1 MRQRHSAAQLFW
13 RGVVAVVGNTAM
25 LTGVYPL
32 VPHLLLAR
40 GVRRTPSRDP
50 QVTRARALK
59 VLRAAPAEWACA
71 LAVSAA
77 RPIGFLGLPVALRQ
91 ARGPRPVILLHGYA
105 MNRANFLPLA
115 RRLAKAGLGPI
126 HGFEYWTLGKV
137 STAARRLAT
146 FVDEVLAATG
156 AEKVD
161 LVGHSMGG
169 LVGRYYVALGGGAG
183 RVHNLITIGSPHSGA
198 IVSGA
203 GIGRPSR
210 ELAPGSPFLERLGSA
225 ATPPGVRVTAIWS
238 RADALVPS
246 ARDAHL
252 PGADEIVYDDLGHL
266 SLLVSRRVAAE
277 VISRLKR

>member
-1 MRQRHSAAQLFW
+1 MAA
-13 RGVVAVVGNTAM
+13 VGNTAM

-40 GVRRTPSRDP
+40 AVARAPSRDP
-50 QVTRARALK
+50 QLRRKRALG

-77 RPIGFLGLPVALRQ
+77 RPIGFLGLPVALRR
-91 ARGPRPVILLHGYA
+91 ARGPRPIILLHGYA

-115 RRLAKAGLGPI
+115 RRLAAAGLGPVL
-126 HGFEYWTLGKV
+126 GFEYWTLGKV
-137 STAARRLAT
+137 STAARRLAA
-146 FVDEVLAATG
+146 FVDEVRTATG
-156 AEKVD
+156 ADKVD
-161 LVGHSMGG
+161 LIGHSMGG
-169 LVGRYYVALGGGAG
+169 LVGRYYVALGGGG
-183 RVHNLITIGSPHSGA
+183 DRVHNLITIGSPHSGA

-203 GIGRPSR
+203 GIGRPSH
-210 ELAPGSPFLERLGSA
+210 ELAPGSAFLERLGSA
-225 ATPPGVRVTAIWS
+225 ATPAGVRITTIWS
-238 RADALVPS
+238 RADALVAG

-266 SLLVSRRVAAE
+266 TLLVSRRVTAE